1 MTMTRAI
8 FDGKVYPAEQVV
20 SDDREYK
27 EALKDTDQMMRK
39 LEKVLEKREYGMVE
53 QVLDDQAIMSDCQNL
68 EYFKCGLAIGMA
80 LREESEEML
89 KRLYGVGCNCGK
101 ATEENPV

>member
-1 MTMTRAI
+1 MTMTKAI

-20 SDDREYK
+20 SDNPEYK
-27 EALKDTDQMMRK
+27 EALKHTDQTMME
-39 LEKVLEKREYGMVE
+39 LEKILEKSEYGMVE